1 MKMIT
6 RILAVVGCVAMI
18 ALLWLLILYL
28 NRDGIVDFRRQA
40 GVDYYYP
47 ADLKMMNLPRWRLTN
62 TIPLS
67 PDVAVKAA
75 IRYANGKHPA
85 TTIWDVDRVYLEKQ
99 DDDGTWSY
107 DISLI
112 DRQSGRPFSVDVRV
126 LMDGNIWE
134 PTKEE
139 RKDHRGHN

>member
-28 NRDGIVDFRRQA
+28 NRD
-40 GVDYYYP
+40 YP

-107 DISLI
+107 DICLI